1 MPLAKTYSFTV
12 LLRFLRRINSIY
24 SFSCLSQQQMAKVS
38 CIGIK
43 MSFMVHNCRYHFFP
57 LKLLYRRLQLQ

>member
-43 MSFMVHNCRYHFFP
+43 MSVLVGCAKDSDE
-57 LKLLYRRLQLQ
+57 L

>member
-43 MSFMVHNCRYHFFP
+43 MSVLVGCAKDSDELFSE
-57 LKLLYRRLQLQ
+57 